1 MSEAIPE
8 SGTIDSFDAAVTALQ
23 GAGAQDAAAESGTSY
38 VAPAPEGTGTQE
50 GTTATPAPAAQPSEA
65 TDSFTK
71 TDLNSLLEGVTDP
84 QARAAIESAYKSFQ
98 GDYTRNMQQIAP
110 WRQFA
115 EAGIDPAVAAQSLE
129 FVQALE
135 TDPDF
140 VRAVHG
146 QLSQALEAAGLSPAQ
161 ASEEAARQ
169 IEESTSGFG
178 NEEQSPLQRE
188 VAELRAWKEDMESQ
202 QVQYT
207 MMAELQRSEM
217 AIRQANPTYTD
228 QDVER
233 IYELAFAHGGDLNAA
248 QQSYEALRQ
257 GFISG
262 YVDQKGAAAA
272 ASPSAAVQVAA
283 ASSDEPVDMTDWN
296 TARQA
301 AREFVRNA
309 LGT

>member
-1 MSEAIPE
+1 MSEFVPE
-8 SGTIDSFDAAVTALQ
+8 SGTLDSFDAAATALQ
-23 GAGAQDAAAESGTSY
+23 NAGQADAAERDGTSY
-38 VAPAPEGTGTQE
+38 VAPAPEDAGTQE

-84 QARAAIESAYKSFQ
+84 AARQAIEAAYKSFQ

-146 QLSQALEAAGLSPAQ
+146 QLSQALEAAGLSPQQ
-161 ASEEAARQ
+161 ASDEANRQ
-169 IEESTSGFG
+169 IQSGEAFQDG
-178 NEEQSPLQRE
+178 SDDSPLQRE
-188 VAELRAWKEDMESQ
+188 VAELREWKERMEAE
-202 QVQYT
+202 QVQQT
-207 MMAELQRSEM
+207 MMAELQRAEM
-217 AIRQANPTYTD
+217 AIRQTNPHYSD

-233 IYELAFAHGGDLNAA
+233 VYELAFAHGGDLMKAA
-248 QQSYEALRQ
+248 ESYEALRNS
-257 GFISG
+257 FISS
-262 YVDQKGAAAA
+262 YVEQKGTAAAA
-272 ASPSAAVQVAA
+272 APSAAVPVAA
-283 ASSDEPVDMTDWN
+283 ASSEEPPDMTDWN
-296 TARQA
+296 TASRA